1 MMLTSFKTAIAL
13 GLAAATL
20 ATPNVASAAPL
31 GTWYGTYVWE
41 ESLGRIGG
49 STPAEGAAAFV
60 TRTLS
65 LGPSA
70 GDTGCTVN
78 AEGYQTYEQM
88 KCTATPE
95 GESVIIKFYK
105 FGANAPGRYRVGAP
119 LFTMTRTGSGLM
131 TRLQGMRPSSDASPS
146 SGMLFRRAG

>member
-1 MMLTSFKTAIAL
+1 MTSFKTAIAL
-13 GLAAATL
+13 GFAAAAL
-20 ATPNVASAAPL
+20 ATPSVAGAAPL
-31 GTWYGTYVWE
+31 ATWYGTYVWE

-70 GDTGCTVN
+70 GATGCTLN
-78 AEGYQTYEQM
+78 AEGFQTYEQM

-105 FGANAPGRYRVGAP
+105 FGANAPGRYRLGAP
-119 LFTMTRTGSGLM
+119 LFTMTRSGGGIV
-131 TRLQGMRPSSDASPS
+131 TRLQQMRPSSDASPG
-146 SGMLFRRAG
+146 SGTLFRRAG